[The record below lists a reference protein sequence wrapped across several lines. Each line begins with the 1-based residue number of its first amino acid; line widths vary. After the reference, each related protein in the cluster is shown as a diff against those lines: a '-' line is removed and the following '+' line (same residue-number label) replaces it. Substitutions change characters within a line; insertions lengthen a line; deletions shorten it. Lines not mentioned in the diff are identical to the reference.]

1 MPNRRTLCIDLR
13 WIDCS
18 GVGVYIKGILP
29 GIVGRL
35 KHVMIIGLGDRSR
48 LSDFDW
54 SRAENVRLVDCR
66 AARYSLTEQ
75 IQLPYAIPNGVDL
88 FFSPYYTIPLLYRGR
103 FAVTVHDM
111 SHLVL
116 PEIVSDVKK
125 RIYAQTM
132 YRALRKR
139 ASTVFAVSNF
149 TKGELL
155 RLSAKGRADNV
166 IVTPL
171 GVAPE
176 WYEAARMD
184 AVHRR
189 PYFICVGNVKPH
201 KNIGRLVSAYLQIM
215 DRVPH
220 DLILAGQTDGMI
232 TGETPEFF
240 ERVRA
245 AGPRV
250 HMTGVVSDRE
260 LLSLVGHAD
269 ALVMPSLYEGFGLPP
284 LEAMAAGVP
293 VLAARAASMP
303 EVCGEA
309 ALYFDPKN
317 VEDIARNLVRIASD
331 PDLCTRMREAG
342 RQRSRQ
348 FTWESC
354 ASITAGALET
364 CLDAGQS

>member
-1 MPNRRTLCIDLR
+1 M
-13 WIDCS
+13 
-18 GVGVYIKGILP
+18 YIKGILP
-29 GIVGRL
+29 GIVERL
-35 KHVMIIGLGDRSR
+35 KHMMIVGLGDRSR
-48 LSDFDW
+48 LGDFEW
-54 SRAENVRLVDCR
+54 SQAENVRLVDCR
-66 AARYSLTEQ
+66 AARYSVAEQ
-75 IQLPYAIPNGVDL
+75 IQLVRAIPHGVDL

-103 FAVTVHDM
+103 LAVTVHDM

-116 PEIVSDVKK
+116 PEIVSDMKK
-125 RIYAQTM
+125 RIYARIM

-139 ASTVFAVSNF
+139 ASAVFAVSNF
-149 TKGELL
+149 TKSELL
-155 RLSAKGRADNV
+155 RLSDSGAGDNV

-176 WYEAARMD
+176 WYEASKAD
-184 AVHRR
+184 AVRRR

-201 KNIGRLVSAYLQIM
+201 KNIGRLVDAYLQIK

-220 DLILAGQTDGMI
+220 DLILAGQADGMI
-232 TGETPEFF
+232 TGETPQFL

-250 HMTGVVSDRE
+250 HMTGFVSDRE

-309 ALYFDPKN
+309 ALYFDPRN
-317 VEDIARNLVRIASD
+317 VEDIAESLVRIASN
-331 PDLCTRMREAG
+331 PDLGEKMRESG

-354 ASITAGALET
+354 AKLTAGALET
-364 CLDAGQS
+364 CLDAG

>member
-1 MPNRRTLCIDLR
+1 MPNHRTLCIDLR

-18 GVGVYIKGILP
+18 GVGVYIKGLLP
-29 GIVGRL
+29 GIIERL
-35 KHVMIIGLGDRSR
+35 KHVTILGLGDRSR
-48 LSDFDW
+48 LSDFEW
-54 SRAENVRLVDCR
+54 SRAENVRLLDCK
-66 AARYSLTEQ
+66 AARYSLVEQ
-75 IQLPYAIPNGVDL
+75 IQLPYAIPRGVDL

-103 FAVTVHDM
+103 LAVTVHDM

-116 PEIVSDVKK
+116 PEFVGDVKK
-125 RIYAQTM
+125 RTYARIM

-139 ASTVFAVSNF
+139 ASVVFAVSNF

-155 RLSAKGRADNV
+155 RLSDSGSDDNV

-176 WYEAARMD
+176 WYEATKAD
-184 AVHRR
+184 AVQRR

-201 KNIGRLVSAYLQIM
+201 KNIGRLLEAYMQIK
-215 DRVPH
+215 DLVPH
-220 DLILAGQTDGMI
+220 ELVLCGQADGMI

-250 HMTGVVSDRE
+250 RMTGFISDLE
-260 LLSLVGHAD
+260 LVSLVSHAD

-309 ALYFDPKN
+309 ALYFDPRN
-317 VEDIARNLVRIASD
+317 VQDIAESLVRIASN
-331 PDLCTRMREAG
+331 PDLGKRMSESG
-342 RQRSRQ
+342 RQWSRQ
-348 FTWESC
+348 FTWDSC
-354 ASITAGALET
+354 AKITAGALET
-364 CLDAGQS
+364 CLNAGQL